1 MRGGY
6 SRRMTSGTTVL
17 WRLRGDTLRNIVCL
31 TYRTASGLVAL
42 RIALERETLLEEIY
56 PDVRS
61 ATNRAAAIRDSLVR
75 DGWLIDAA

>member
-1 MRGGY
+1 
-6 SRRMTSGTTVL
+6 MTAGTTVL

-31 TYRTASGLVAL
+31 TYTTASGLVAL
-42 RIALERETLLEEIY
+42 HITLERETLLEETY

-61 ATNRAAAIRDSLVR
+61 ATNRATAIRDSLVR